1 MDFKTRMT
9 ESNETLTW
17 TQDVARIT
25 SVGYD
30 AGSRTILITHDG
42 NIVKCRIGMY
52 PRERAVALWKAIT
65 RAHKKNHLVCLGS
78 HGNWATNEWFCA
90 IHDHTDEYLD
100 AEECAY
106 AIMNNPVF
114 RSIRA
119 QSFLL
124 QLPPFGVGV
133 VAECFTSISS

>member
-1 MDFKTRMT
+1 MDFTTKMT

-17 TQDVARIT
+17 AQDVARIT
-25 SVGYD
+25 AVGYD
-30 AGSRTILITHDG
+30 TGSRTILITHDG

-52 PRERAVALWKAIT
+52 PREKAVALWKAIT

-78 HGNWATNEWFCA
+78 HGNWAPTEWFCA
-90 IHDHTDEYLD
+90 IHDHTDDYLD

-114 RSIRA
+114 SSVRA
-119 QSFLL
+119 
-124 QLPPFGVGV
+124 
-133 VAECFTSISS
+133 